1 MSEAHRTQIATQ
13 TITQMTTQRDTQTR
27 LKERGVCS
35 SKNQINKVLT
45 RIGYMLDDLWGY
57 AELDELGITQDVF
70 LMYERLS
77 QIQEVMNQESMGDN
91 RHGR

>member
-1 MSEAHRTQIATQ
+1 MAEAHRTQMATQ
-13 TITQMTTQRDTQTR
+13 TITQTITQTM

-35 SKNQINKVLT
+35 SKEQINKVLT

-57 AELDELGITQDVF
+57 TELDELGITQDVF

-77 QIQEVMNQESMGDN
+77 HIQEVMNQESIGGGIN
-91 RHGR
+91 GG